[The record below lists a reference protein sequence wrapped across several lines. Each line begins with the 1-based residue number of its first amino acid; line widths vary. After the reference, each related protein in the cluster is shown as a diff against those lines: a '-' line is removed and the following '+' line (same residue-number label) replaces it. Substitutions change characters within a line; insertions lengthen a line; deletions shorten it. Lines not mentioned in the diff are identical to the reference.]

1 MISPIPPISGP
12 ETPEPAP
19 RLGALLQR
27 LEEIRRLLDR
37 DDLELEDQM
46 TLYREGCEL
55 VARAKA
61 ILDHA
66 SAEVEMLM
74 SDPEDATG

>member
-1 MISPIPPISGP
+1 MISPFSPLSGSDV
-12 ETPEPAP
+12 EQPAP

-46 TLYREGCEL
+46 TLYREGCAL
-55 VARAKA
+55 VVRAKA

-74 SDPEDATG
+74 NEADGSGD